1 MVLDF
6 DDFGVDKVISSAC
19 QVKDCRDKL
28 DQLHYANP
36 AFKVTLFAVPGYM
49 TPELLVWCDANRSW
63 VELAVHGFYH
73 PSNYE
78 CEKMSYEEF
87 DEWMQSLS
95 GMVDQYFVKGFKAPG
110 WQISDDIYR
119 WLVEH
124 DWWVADQDY
133 NTHRRPAGL
142 KAYINRDNEFFAEKA
157 NGEDWTPV
165 EAWHGHTWD
174 CVGNGIYETYDRVEG
189 LVKAAE
195 SFQFVSEVL
204 Q

>member
-6 DDFGVDKVISSAC
+6 DDFGVDKVISSTC
-19 QVKDCRDKL
+19 QTKDCRDKL

-36 AFKVTLFAVPGYM
+36 NLKVTLFAVPGLM
-49 TPELLVWCDANRSW
+49 TAELINWCTANSSW
-63 VELAVHGFYH
+63 IELAVHGFYH
-73 PSNYE
+73 ESNYE
-78 CEKMSYEEF
+78 CEKMTYDEF
-87 DEWMQSLS
+87 DGLINSLP
-95 GMVDQYFVKGFKAPG
+95 MIEDYFVKGFKAPG

-142 KAYINRDNEFFAEKA
+142 KAYINRDGEFFAEKVD
-157 NGEDWTPV
+157 GQDWTPV

-174 CVGNGIYETYDRVEG
+174 CVGNGIYETYERVEG
-189 LVKAAE
+189 LVKSAE